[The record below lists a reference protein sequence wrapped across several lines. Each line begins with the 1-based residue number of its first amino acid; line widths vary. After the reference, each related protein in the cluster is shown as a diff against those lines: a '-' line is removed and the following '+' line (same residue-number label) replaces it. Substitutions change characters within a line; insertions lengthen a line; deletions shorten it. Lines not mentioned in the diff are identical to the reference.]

1 MTVSNLLRS
10 TLAILAIAAPVLVWS
25 APKKLLVITVTTGFR
40 HSSIET
46 AEKVLKDIGE
56 KSGAWTVDY
65 VHQPEGQPKNPGRP
79 PEKKPTIAMKPS
91 RPNKKPTAKHLPNSM
106 PRTKYGTIK

>member
-1 MTVSNLLRS
+1 MGWKVRPLAISNSFLDGVRAFAAFLEPPMTVSNLIRS
-10 TLAILAIAAPVLVWS
+10 SLAILAFASPALVCS

-46 AEKVLKDIGE
+46 AEKVLKELGA

-65 VHQPEGQPKNPGRP
+65 VHQPEG
-79 PEKKPTIAMKPS
+79 
-91 RPNKKPTAKHLPNSM
+91 
-106 PRTKYGTIK
+106 